1 MAIRSLLLASSLVVA
16 ACSAPLGTGGGGGT
30 GLTGGAGTT
39 GGSGDGIDAGPAGG
53 SGGHGGAGGLAACMY
68 SSFSPGAFVEDEAGN
83 QTRTSFMVAVTVV
96 SSDDCASG
104 TCDSN
109 YTGARR
115 IVLAEAGGRRWT
127 LYAYFSGLPA
137 DIVAVGD
144 ALDLGAAY
152 REVQTGVGSA
162 FFSSTVL
169 SRAGTAVIF
178 DVSAAADL
186 APYGITVTSSAV
198 GLCMTD
204 VCYTS
209 AGADVTY
216 GAETRSASPGQ
227 TVNIGKLSFSHG
239 GFNTRVGPCDWVEHV
254 ESMAGFTAR

>member
-1 MAIRSLLLASSLVVA
+1 MSARAFIIGVCLAVGGCSTPLAPVA
-16 ACSAPLGTGGGGGT
+16 DGAAGAGGGEGGN
-30 GLTGGAGTT
+30 GGGAGT
-39 GGSGDGIDAGPAGG
+39 GGSAGQ
-53 SGGHGGAGGLAACMY
+53 GGAGGLAACMY

-83 QTRTSFMVAVTVV
+83 QLRTSFMVAVTVV

-104 TCDSN
+104 LCDSN
-109 YTGARR
+109 HTGARR

-137 DIVAVGD
+137 DIVDGGEG
-144 ALDLGAAY
+144 LDLKVAY

-162 FFSSTVL
+162 SFSSTVL

-186 APYGITVTSSAV
+186 APYGITVVASSAA
-198 GLCMTD
+198 GLCMSNGG
-204 VCYTS
+204 YTS
-209 AGADVTY
+209 AGANVTY
-216 GAETRSASPGQ
+216 GTETRSVAPEQ
-227 TVNIGKLSFSHG
+227 TVSIGKLSFVHR
-239 GFNTRVGPCDWVEHV
+239 GFNTQVQGDWVPYT